1 MIYRY
6 RTIAT
11 TTLYLCGCI
20 KMANYEE
27 PIVELTNTQ
36 LNKLKSEA
44 KNETILKQYSV
55 IIKKMQQ
62 KLQDEEPP
70 RKLLLST
77 RQINK
82 IRNVFNKNISTDI
95 KLSRAELSKTI
106 QSGGF
111 PCKLMSNFGKKAVFD
126 LAIPLAKYHLPEIAS
141 NLV

>member
-1 MIYRY
+1 
-6 RTIAT
+6 
-11 TTLYLCGCI
+11 
-20 KMANYEE
+20 MANYEE
-27 PIVELTNTQ
+27 PIVELTNSQ

-77 RQINK
+77 IQINK

-95 KLSRAELSKTI
+95 KT
-106 QSGGF
+106 Q
-111 PCKLMSNFGKKAVFD
+111 
-126 LAIPLAKYHLPEIAS
+126 
-141 NLV
+141 

>member
-1 MIYRY
+1 
-6 RTIAT
+6 
-11 TTLYLCGCI
+11 
-20 KMANYEE
+20 MANYEE

-82 IRNVFNKNISTDI
+82 IRNVFNKNIST
-95 KLSRAELSKTI
+95 
-106 QSGGF
+106 
-111 PCKLMSNFGKKAVFD
+111 V
-126 LAIPLAKYHLPEIAS
+126 
-141 NLV
+141 